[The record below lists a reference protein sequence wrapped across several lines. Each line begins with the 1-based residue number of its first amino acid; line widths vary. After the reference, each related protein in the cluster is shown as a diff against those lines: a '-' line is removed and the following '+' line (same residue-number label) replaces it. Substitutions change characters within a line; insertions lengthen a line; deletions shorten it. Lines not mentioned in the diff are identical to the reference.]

1 MERGTTQRMGVQQSR
16 PHQGV
21 RQKQRFKNSS
31 DCLEATLRSSGLRE
45 SALSNAIMYFIELG
59 SQSFPLWL
67 ISDNEAEMSTLIDD
81 AETGRSGLTLRVE

>member
-1 MERGTTQRMGVQQSR
+1 
-16 PHQGV
+16 
-21 RQKQRFKNSS
+21 
-31 DCLEATLRSSGLRE
+31 
-45 SALSNAIMYFIELG
+45 MYFIELG